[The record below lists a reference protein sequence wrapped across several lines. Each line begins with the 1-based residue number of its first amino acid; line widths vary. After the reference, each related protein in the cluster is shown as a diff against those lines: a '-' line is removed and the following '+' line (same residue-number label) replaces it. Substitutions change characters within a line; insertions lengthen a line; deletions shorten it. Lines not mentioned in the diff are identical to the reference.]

1 MTSTSLVLSTLIV
14 CASACA
20 TNSPKLDPE
29 AATLASVAAM
39 RAAEEVGASKNP
51 QAALHLQYAKEQ
63 LAQANWLTGKE
74 AEQRTPGLLM
84 RANADAE
91 LAIAL
96 ARSHVAASKAA
107 AAADQLKQAEPV
119 AR

>member
-14 CASACA
+14 CAAACA
-20 TNSPKLDPE
+20 TSPPKVDPE
-29 AATLASVAAM
+29 AATQASATAL

-63 LAQANWLTGKE
+63 MAEANRLTGKE
-74 AEQRTPGLLM
+74 AEQREPGLLM

-96 ARSHVAASKAA
+96 ARSHVAAAKAG
-107 AAADQLKQAEPV
+107 AAADQLKQTEPG